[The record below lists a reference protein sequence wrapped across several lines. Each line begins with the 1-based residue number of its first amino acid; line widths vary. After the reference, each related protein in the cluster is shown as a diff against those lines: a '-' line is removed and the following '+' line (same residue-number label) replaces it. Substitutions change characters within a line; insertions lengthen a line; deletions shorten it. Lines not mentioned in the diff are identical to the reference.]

1 MCSRYHPSI
10 VGELLATELLSEML
24 VSALLLVSVVLR
36 QSVALFGPE
45 QPVER
50 PEFGLVEP
58 ELVAVVAIAEVH
70 IAMCRLTVV
79 ARRSRSMQ
87 VE

>member
-1 MCSRYHPSI
+1 MCSHYHPSI
-10 VGELLATELLSEML
+10 VEEPLATELLSEML
-24 VSALLLVSVVLR
+24 VFVLLLGSVVPR
-36 QSVALFGPE
+36 QSVALLGPE

-50 PEFGLVEP
+50 LGFGLVEP
-58 ELVAVVAIAEVH
+58 ELAAVVAIVEVH

>member
-1 MCSRYHPSI
+1 M
-10 VGELLATELLSEML
+10 
-24 VSALLLVSVVLR
+24 LR

-50 PEFGLVEP
+50 PEFGLFEP

-70 IAMCRLTVV
+70 IAMCRLSVV